1 MNLLVAILHGS
12 VDESEKSDI
21 TRSDAVSHSVVAT
34 GKQGSEAHSMALH
47 LPLANKH
54 HPQCLQTKR
63 VSSACIY
70 RDIISGYTL
79 VCECDD

>member
-12 VDESEKSDI
+12 VDESEKSDM
-21 TRSDAVSHSVVAT
+21 TRSDANVSRSVAAT

-54 HPQCLQTKR
+54 HPQYLQAKR
-63 VSSACIY
+63 VSSANPTTCIY
-70 RDIISGYTL
+70 RDIISGL
-79 VCECDD
+79 